1 MTVLNMEP
9 YLYSDNAIS
18 LWKKNNYKYVEGNW
32 KNLKSNKFLNDVE
45 ILIVRLSKKID
56 KEVLGIFTNLKY
68 IISATT
74 GLDHID
80 LLETSSLGIKVV
92 SLKNQTDFLK
102 TIPSTAEHT
111 WALICSLIRQIPAAS
126 IDVQKGNWNR
136 DNFRGYQLKNK
147 SIGLIGLGRVGNQ
160 VAKYAEAFEMK
171 VSYFDPNVNSKR
183 KYHKYL
189 KIEDLLSKNDII
201 SVHIHLTNENEN
213 FLNKSNLIK
222 VKKGA
227 FLINT
232 SRGRIWDESVLI
244 DLYNKEVIK
253 GIASDV
259 LISEMDQN
267 IKSPLLKLH
276 QMSNKNIIVTPHIAG
291 ATYDAMWECENYIVN
306 FFLKNK

>member
-1 MTVLNMEP
+1 MIVLNLEP
-9 YLYSDNAIS
+9 YLYSEKAVS
-18 LWKKNNYKYVEGNW
+18 LWERNNFKYSEGNW
-32 KNLKSNKFLNDVE
+32 KTFKLKEISKKAE

-56 KEVLGIFTNLKY
+56 KETLNNFKSLKY

-80 LLETSSLGIKVV
+80 LDQTSALGIKVV
-92 SLKNQTDFLK
+92 SLKNQSRFLE

-111 WALICSLIRQIPAAS
+111 WALLCALIRNIPDAS
-126 IDVQKGNWNR
+126 NDVKLGNWNR

-160 VAKYAEAFEMK
+160 VAKFAEAFDMK
-171 VSYFDPNVNSKR
+171 VSYFDPHVKSK
-183 KYHKYL
+183 KEYL
-189 KIEDLLSKNDII
+189 RYFKIEDLLSNNDII
-201 SVHIHLTNENEN
+201 SIHIHLNKENFN
-213 FLNKSNLIK
+213 FLNKSNLVK
-222 VKKGA
+222 LKKGV

-232 SRGRIWDESVLI
+232 SRGKVWDENVLA
-244 DLYNKEVIK
+244 DLYEKGIIK

-259 LISEMDQN
+259 LASEMDKK
-267 IKSPLLKLH
+267 IISPLLKLH
-276 QMSNKNIIVTPHIAG
+276 QKSKKNIIITPHIAG